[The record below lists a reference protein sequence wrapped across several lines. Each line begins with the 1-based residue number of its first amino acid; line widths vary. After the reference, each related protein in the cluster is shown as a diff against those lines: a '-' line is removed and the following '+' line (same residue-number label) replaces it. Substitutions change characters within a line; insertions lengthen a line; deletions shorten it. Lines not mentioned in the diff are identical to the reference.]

1 MKSFGPTTDDEE
13 EILKYFDLVNLAK
26 VAQDNLERLYKAEF
40 THSDYYKE
48 LVLLLHDNVI
58 EFNFL

>member
-1 MKSFGPTTDDEE
+1 MKSFGPTTDDGE